1 MAQIGAKVIKGFVTA
16 KEKAEIIF
24 YNEFSPA
31 LMIRFGSLSMEQGG
45 VGVTT
50 FFVKLRGFFGGIV

>member
-1 MAQIGAKVIKGFVTA
+1 MA
-16 KEKAEIIF
+16 KEKAENIF
-24 YNEFSPA
+24 YNEFSRA